1 MALTSNDTML
11 EANDPLSDRL
21 VAAFLVDIQVWLG
34 LERPTPRRFVF
45 PEFAPHFA
53 RIRDLPLSD
62 HLVEAYRAAHDEN
75 QRALIR
81 HLVVDALYRCAC
93 TVLGGS
99 RGLVVIDVVHAIA
112 PEVWTDSLWGKL
124 LFRQTRETDLGR
136 WIGAVV
142 LRWSQWNAS
151 VELPLGQMIDAI
163 RQVEPRSLKI
173 LVEYALAQLATPDTE
188 STVAKAE
195 IVAAARLRVKTEAVS
210 FAHAEVDCAE
220 IGEFLDR
227 VAQRAYPELDLLAW
241 DDGEREATV
250 LKSDLNR
257 RWGENVKPWA
267 INESERRSVEGTAD

>member
-1 MALTSNDTML
+1 MTEISESA
-11 EANDPLSDRL
+11 SDRL
-21 VAAFLVDIQVWLG
+21 VGAFLVDIQVWLG
-34 LERPTPRRFVF
+34 LERPTPRRLVF

-62 HLVEAYRAAHDEN
+62 HLVEAYRATHDEN

-81 HLVVDALYRCAC
+81 QLVVGALYRCAC

-112 PEVWTDSLWGKL
+112 PEVWTDALWSKL

-136 WIGAVV
+136 WISAVV
-142 LRWSQWNAS
+142 LRWSQWNSS
-151 VELPLGQMIDAI
+151 VELPLAQMIDAV
-163 RQVEPRSLKI
+163 RQVEPRSLKM
-173 LVEYALAQLATPDTE
+173 LVEYALAQLATPDTK

-220 IGEFLDR
+220 IGDFLDR
-227 VAQRAYPELDLLAW
+227 VAQRTYPELDLLAW

-257 RWGENVKPWA
+257 HWGVDVVPWG
-267 INESERRSVEGTAD
+267 IIYSDLHLPEETAAET